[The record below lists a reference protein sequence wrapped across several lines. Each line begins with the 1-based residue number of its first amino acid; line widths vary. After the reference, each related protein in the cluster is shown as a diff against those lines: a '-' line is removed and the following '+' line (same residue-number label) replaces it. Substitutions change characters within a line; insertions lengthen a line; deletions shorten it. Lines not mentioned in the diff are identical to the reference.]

1 MAEPTSKTARIRSY
15 APCCPLARLEPPDAD
30 KRRKITMRIRSG
42 LAPVALLMLALGGC
56 SPTISVPDAT
66 PSTPAETPAPTIT
79 ATTIAQGGSI
89 SGKLSYPSEFIPPL
103 AIYAISVAD
112 ASVNFHVE
120 TARDQQNYTI
130 TGLAPGTYHVVAY
143 PLETT
148 DPNVAAGYTQHA
160 ITQDS
165 PNATCLD
172 PEVHRLLPVTLGPGA
187 SVDGI
192 GPNDWCAPAG
202 TFPPRPR

>member
-1 MAEPTSKTARIRSY
+1 
-15 APCCPLARLEPPDAD
+15 
-30 KRRKITMRIRSG
+30 MRIRFG
-42 LAPVALLMLALGGC
+42 LAPLALLMLALTSC
-56 SPTISVPDAT
+56 SATVSVPDRT
-66 PSTPAETPAPTIT
+66 PTAPSGSPAPTAT
-79 ATTIAQGGSI
+79 ATTVAQGGSI

-103 AIYAISVAD
+103 AIYALSVAD
-112 ASVNFHVE
+112 ASVHFHVQ

-130 TGLAPGTYHVVAY
+130 TGVAPGTYHVVAY
-143 PLETT
+143 PLDIV
-148 DPNVAAGYTQHA
+148 DPNVAGGYTQYA

-172 PEVHRLLPVTLGPGA
+172 PDVHHLLPVTVGPGQ
-187 SVDGI
+187 SVDSI

>member
-1 MAEPTSKTARIRSY
+1 MPDGTPT
-15 APCCPLARLEPPDAD
+15 AP
-30 KRRKITMRIRSG
+30 S
-42 LAPVALLMLALGGC
+42 
-56 SPTISVPDAT
+56 
-66 PSTPAETPAPTIT
+66 ETPAPTIT
-79 ATTIAQGGSI
+79 ATTIVQGGSI

-112 ASVNFHVE
+112 ASVHFHVE

-130 TGLAPGTYHVVAY
+130 TDVAPGTYHVVAY
-143 PLETT
+143 YLETA

-172 PEVHRLLPVTLGPGA
+172 PEVHRLLPVTVRSGKR
-187 SVDGI
+187 VDGI
-192 GPNDWCAPAG
+192 GPNDWCAPPGA
-202 TFPPRPR
+202 FPPRPR